1 MRSKVRTKYT
11 RRMILSFVLLA
22 ITAPADLVIENA
34 MIWSDGLTGFAPF
47 AAVSGGEFVYVGER
61 DESYVGASTQRVD
74 AGGRVVI
81 PGLIDSHVHMLGGGA
96 SLNQIH
102 LRDATDKADFIA
114 QLRKWAEDHP
124 EQSWITGGR
133 WSTESWADKTEPT
146 KHWLD
151 EAVPDRP
158 VFLSRMDGHSGVA
171 NSKAFEM
178 AGVTK
183 DTKDPD
189 GGRIVRDP
197 QTGEPMGILRETA
210 KGLVTRLIPGK
221 SRAEQVADLKAAMR
235 YANSLGI
242 TSVSAIT
249 STGSFAIYYQVAEEG
264 DMTVRCAMY
273 PSLGRSNL
281 ARIKQNFKTVPFW
294 LELKGVKVFM
304 DGTLGSRTAYMR
316 EPFNNNP
323 ADGADN
329 VGLLMPATRDGTIE
343 QLARQCAEN
352 DLQLIGHA
360 IGDMANHLLIEFF
373 KDAFDDVRAARPR
386 LEHAQ
391 HLLAKDI
398 PEIGR
403 LGVITSYQPFHK
415 ADDGRYCEDY
425 IGAERSKSSYA
436 YKDVLDSGGVL
447 AFGSDWSVV
456 TLNPYLG
463 IEAAVTGKTL
473 AGEFWQTQNNISV
486 MEALRGYTSSAAYAM
501 FWEDKIG
508 RIAAGYKADFV
519 ILNTSPFGANPDWAN
534 MKPVATYVDGKKVF
548 GQ

>member
-1 MRSKVRTKYT
+1 M
-11 RRMILSFVLLA
+11 
-22 ITAPADLVIENA
+22 APADLVIENA

-47 AAVSGGEFVYVGER
+47 AAVTDGEFVYVGER
-61 DESYVGASTQRVD
+61 DESYIGASTQRID

-114 QLRKWAEDHP
+114 RLKKWADDHP
-124 EQSWITGGR
+124 EQAWITGGR
-133 WSTESWADKTEPT
+133 WSTESWDDKTEPT
-146 KHWLD
+146 KYWLD

-264 DMTVRCAMY
+264 NMTVRCAMY

-281 ARIKQNFKTVPFW
+281 ARIKQNFKTIPFW

-323 ADGADN
+323 ADGTDN
-329 VGLLMPATRDGTIE
+329 RGLLMPAVTNGTIRS
-343 QLARQCAEN
+343 LARQCAEN

-360 IGDMANHLLIEFF
+360 IGDMGNHLLIEFI
-373 KDAFDDVRAARPR
+373 KEAFEDVRAARPR

-391 HLLAKDI
+391 HLLAEDI

-415 ADDGRYCEDY
+415 ADDGRYCEAY

-508 RIAAGYKADFV
+508 RIATGYKADFV
-519 ILNTSPFGANPDWAN
+519 ILNTSPFGSDPDWAN
-534 MKPVATYVDGKKVF
+534 MKPIATYVGGKKVF
-548 GQ
+548 GD